1 MARGFKSKSSEKSGG
16 SPAIPTASMGDIAFL
31 IIIFF
36 MTTSIFGREKGLR
49 IALPEKGEE
58 VRIRSENIMTI
69 SVSPDGRVMAGEDLT
84 PMTTPEVREYVVRRL
99 AENPELAI
107 ALRVSRRAPYRVM
120 IEVFDQLKMAR
131 AERISLVPVVHEE
144 E

>member
-1 MARGFKSKSSEKSGG
+1 MARGFKSKSRQQGG
-16 SPAIPTASMGDIAFL
+16 TSIPTASMGDIAFL

-69 SVSPDGRVMAGEDLT
+69 SVNPDGQVMAGDELT
-84 PMTTPEVREYVVRRL
+84 PMTTDEVREFVIRRL

-107 ALRVSRRAPYRVM
+107 AMRVSRRAPYRVM
-120 IEVFDQLKMAR
+120 IEVFDQLKLAK
-131 AERISLVPVVHEE
+131 ADRISLVPVQDQEGT
-144 E
+144 